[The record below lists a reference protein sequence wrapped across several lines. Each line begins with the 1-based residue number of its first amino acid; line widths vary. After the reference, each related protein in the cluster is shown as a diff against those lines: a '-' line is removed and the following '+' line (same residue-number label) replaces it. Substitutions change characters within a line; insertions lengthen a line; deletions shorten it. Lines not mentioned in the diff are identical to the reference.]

1 MNNKVFKKGYI
12 YHICNMIDDMIYVGK
27 TIDIDK
33 RWEAHL
39 YHAKTKYI
47 TCGATKYMIKIGY
60 QYFYFY
66 IVCEVDYIDDA
77 DFGKIEATE
86 INKFSKDKSLNR
98 ARLLYQL
105 NTGFKDDYKV
115 KYYHIDK

>member
-1 MNNKVFKKGYI
+1 MLISVGRLI
-12 YHICNMIDDMIYVGK
+12 YTMQKQN
-27 TIDIDK
+27 
-33 RWEAHL
+33 
-39 YHAKTKYI
+39 I
-47 TCGATKYMIKIGY
+47 TCGATRHTIKIGY

-86 INKFSKDKSLNR
+86 INKISKDKSLNR

-105 NTGFKDDYKV
+105 NTGFKDDYKN
-115 KYYHIDK
+115 KYYYIDK